1 MPSAGTLRSITKHVF
16 ATAIPVRDA
25 SAHAFPARRFANGE
39 SIMNRRPV
47 LVGTLVSL
55 AIAFSGNNALA
66 QQKQRVSF
74 KYPAENVKL
83 TQHNVDVGDI
93 PNHVVN
99 VYEAHTTFPGDAP
112 VINGLKLAET
122 WSRGMADYI
131 DGNGPVTA
139 YYVYVMENGDR
150 FFVRAA
156 DVTQASAAGML
167 TATTVGHITG
177 GTGKFAGM
185 QGIVRT
191 IVSFDLK
198 QRSGGGQMDIEYS
211 LGK

>member
-1 MPSAGTLRSITKHVF
+1 
-16 ATAIPVRDA
+16 
-25 SAHAFPARRFANGE
+25 
-39 SIMNRRPV
+39 MNRRPGL

-55 AIAFSGNNALA
+55 AIAFPGNNALA
-66 QQKQRVSF
+66 QQKQQVSF

-156 DVTQASAAGML
+156 NVTQASSTGML